1 MTEKKKKRFPRSGGK
16 LSGNIAAADI
26 LNTDKEFEVSGR

>member
-1 MTEKKKKRFPRSGGK
+1 MTEKKKRLPRSGGK